1 MQPSADSL
9 VSLVIVTWNSSK
21 TLLECLN
28 SVRVQTYKDVELIV
42 VDNGSSDDSVQTV
55 RETFPNATI
64 ITNPGNIGFC
74 RGQNI
79 GISASRGEFV
89 MPLNPDVRMTPSFIE
104 QMVRAMSNRPSIGIV
119 AGKLLLP
126 VVDPD
131 TGLSL
136 IDGTGLFI
144 DKARRQYLRGHGE
157 PDKGQYDAASYVFGA
172 CGAAPLY
179 RRTMLEDIQIDN
191 EYFDSS
197 FFAHKEDLDISWRA
211 QLLGWQAWYEPT
223 AVAYH
228 DRGFRPSRR
237 RMMSQDIKMHAVK
250 NRYLAIVKNDLM
262 SNVLR
267 HVGSILIYD
276 LKIIGYISLFER
288 SSFEGLSRFVHLL
301 PDALRKRRIIMRRRR
316 VPSKYIRAFF
326 DG

>member
-1 MQPSADSL
+1 MQAATDGL

-21 TLLECLN
+21 TLRECLN
-28 SVRVQTYKDVELIV
+28 SVRVQTHQDVELIV
-42 VDNGSSDDSVQTV
+42 VDNGSSDDSVRIV

-64 ITNPGNIGFC
+64 ITNPVNIGFC

-79 GISASRGEFV
+79 GISASHGEFV

-104 QMVRAMSNRPSIGIV
+104 QAVQAMNNRSSVGIV
-119 AGKLLLP
+119 AGKLFLP
-126 VVDPD
+126 EVDSD
-131 TGLSL
+131 TGLQL

-144 DKARRQYLRGHGE
+144 NKARRQYLRGHGE
-157 PDKGQYDAASYVFGA
+157 PDRGQYNAAGYIFGA

-211 QLLGWQAWYEPT
+211 QLSGWQVWYEPT

-228 DRGFRPSRR
+228 DRSFRPSGR
-237 RMMSQDIKMHAVK
+237 RMMSQEIKMHAVK
-250 NRYLAIVKNDLM
+250 NRYLVIVKNDLID
-262 SNVLR
+262 NALR
-267 HVGSILIYD
+267 HVVSIMLYD
-276 LKIIGYISLFER
+276 LKIIGYICLFER
-288 SSFEGLSRFVHLL
+288 SSLEGLSHFINLL
-301 PDALRKRRIIMRRRR
+301 PDALRKRRIIMQRRR